1 MRVLG
6 SQSESVE
13 VRMSEGLDV
22 ADANLCSSHQDKWLY
37 TQCKKRVIRS
47 SRGIGDF
54 FFVFCRKEKK
64 SIKSI

>member
-37 TQCKKRVIRS
+37 TQRKKRVIRS

-54 FFVFCRKEKK
+54 FSFSVEKK
-64 SIKSI
+64 KKV